1 MEKEEVEVILDQ
13 LRSGELT
20 FYRVKKEDF
29 LSFRDVF
36 IKQVD
41 MIDFRGNAQHGGE
54 TIYTYEPDWTK

>member
-36 IKQVD
+36 IKQAD

-54 TIYTYEPDWTK
+54 TIYTYEPNWTK